1 MDEATQ
7 ELHERLKRWR
17 KEAAEELGLES
28 AYLVNRHLLARL
40 ALDRP
45 QDADALARVEG
56 IQDWQLRDHGARI
69 IEVVRRF
76 AEDEAADRLPKKRR
90 SWRR

>member
-17 KEAAEELGLES
+17 KAAAEKLRLES

-40 ALDRP
+40 ALERP
-45 QDADALARVEG
+45 ADEAALRTIEG
-56 IQDWQLRDHGARI
+56 IQPWQLRDHGGRI
-69 IEVVRRF
+69 LEVVRQF
-76 AEDEAADRLPKKRR
+76 LDDEAAGRLPKKRR